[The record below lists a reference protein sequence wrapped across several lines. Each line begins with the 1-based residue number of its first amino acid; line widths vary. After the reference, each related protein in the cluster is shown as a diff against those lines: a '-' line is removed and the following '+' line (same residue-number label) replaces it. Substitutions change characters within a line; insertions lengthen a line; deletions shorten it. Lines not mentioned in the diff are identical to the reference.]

1 MNIAAVP
8 VIAAALLAVVILLL
22 RTYLPILI
30 GDVDRDEYLEEAQD
44 LSMEEICFKMVS
56 RFGGLMMIITLGT
69 AVGVLVWNL
78 SLSAVGLYGNPVRE
92 LAIGLVVAPVFV
104 VFSYSLKYMI
114 LDVEEKSEEPQ
125 RNDQNAAEPSM
136 DFLRP
141 ETRSELCWLLGG
153 MSIQASA
160 EEVFL
165 RAALVG
171 APAALLSVSAWYFVV
186 PSAVL
191 FGLMHITGGI
201 RKILHTSILGVVLG
215 AVFVVGG
222 ILAAMVVHVLHN
234 QFSAIK
240 DYYKAS
246 STTPS
251 SSGATPEP

>member
-22 RTYLPILI
+22 RIYLPILI
-30 GDVDRDEYLEEAQD
+30 GDVDRDEFLEEAQD
-44 LSMEEICFKMVS
+44 LTMEEICLNMVL

-114 LDVEEKSEEPQ
+114 LDVEESEEPQ

-141 ETRSELCWLLGG
+141 ETRSELGWLLGG

-160 EEVFL
+160 EEVYF

-186 PSAVL
+186 PNAVL

-201 RKILHTSILGVVLG
+201 RKIIHTSILGVVLG
-215 AVFVVGG
+215 IVFVVGG
-222 ILAAMVVHVLHN
+222 ILAAVVVHVLHN

-240 DYYKAS
+240 DYRKGS
-246 STTPS
+246 SPTPS
-251 SSGATPEP
+251 SSSATPES